1 MGLVQGG
8 AKLLLAV
15 VKGQKTKVPQCSQG
29 RRRHFLPRSHGLWRM
44 LVALGAQ
51 VPRQLLLKMTRLPGL
66 GVAWASD
73 PVHVDEHLG
82 QRLFSVMMWLVSM

>member
-1 MGLVQGG
+1 MFSRKEKTFSPQEPWSLEDAGSPRGSS
-8 AKLLLAV
+8 ATSAV
-15 VKGQKTKVPQCSQG
+15 AENDK
-29 RRRHFLPRSHGLWRM
+29 
-44 LVALGAQ
+44 A
-51 VPRQLLLKMTRLPGL
+51 PGL

>member
-1 MGLVQGG
+1 
-8 AKLLLAV
+8 
-15 VKGQKTKVPQCSQG
+15 
-29 RRRHFLPRSHGLWRM
+29 M

-51 VPRQLLLKMTRLPGL
+51 VPRQLLLKVTWLPGL

-73 PVHVDEHLG
+73 PVPVDEHLG